1 MVTEREQWF
10 WDDPSEALPPDVL
23 ALLGAG
29 GACGMPDP
37 DESDRA
43 PTPAAANASALC
55 TPRFLAPAPV
65 RRRRRT
71 VSSGGPDWGARRSP
85 R

>member
-1 MVTEREQWF
+1 
-10 WDDPSEALPPDVL
+10 
-23 ALLGAG
+23 
-29 GACGMPDP
+29 MPDP

>member
-29 GACGMPDP
+29 FTGGSLMPDEP
-37 DESDRA
+37 DRA
-43 PTPAAANASALC
+43 PTPAATNTYARC

-65 RRRRRT
+65 RRRRT
-71 VSSGGPDWGARRSP
+71 VGSGGPDWAARRSP